1 MESRKYK
8 VLIADDEYWTREK
21 LCRMIQWEEYSLICQ
36 DPASDGEDVLR
47 KMEEDTPD
55 ILITD
60 INMPYIDGVKLLQ
73 IVQNKYPDVITFVI
87 SGYDDFE
94 YVKES
99 FLAGSVNY
107 LLKPVSKIDLVHALS
122 KALENISERQSRSME
137 LQKAA
142 SLLQDREFS
151 RLLEKQDVP
160 FTPNITMNS
169 KVDLAAASLMLIKI
183 HNMRELTEMYQ
194 HDQNL
199 LSWMVKKELCKLS
212 GKTKRMFVFNHIYR
226 SNEFLIVT
234 EGEMSEMNSLAGR
247 IVTYFGRVTKAP
259 VTVAVSEQSYSMD
272 SLHRAYTQAIACL
285 VTRRFIRENQIL
297 FCRKQADVQEKKI
310 EIRFDDAR
318 MQELKQMLRK
328 NQTREVKQYFR
339 KMLEDDVIKREWSYL
354 EVRQS
359 VRKILNMIQNECSS
373 DMNTADAV
381 ALENLTDL
389 ADKVTEQLDARYLC
403 EVLEEIVDFMM
414 SVRQESVADT
424 TRGLIKQAAAYID
437 EHYVDELTLSS
448 LAKQFHVENSYFSR
462 LFRQETGENVM
473 LYIAKTRIR
482 HAKEYMLQKEKSLTE
497 IAFLTGYDDYTYF
510 NRVFR
515 KITGKSPSDYRA
527 GLKKDDGQ

>member
-36 DPASDGEDVLR
+36 KPACDGEDVLR
-47 KMEEDTPD
+47 KMEEDMPD

-60 INMPYIDGVKLLQ
+60 INMPYIDGVELLQ
-73 IVQNKYPDVITFVI
+73 IVQKKYPDVITFVI

-122 KALENISERQSRSME
+122 KALEKISEKQSRSLE

-151 RLLEKQDVP
+151 RLLEKQDMP
-160 FTPNITMNS
+160 FTPNVTMNS
-169 KVDLAAASLMLIKI
+169 KVDFAAASLMLVKI

-194 HDQNL
+194 YDQNL
-199 LSWMVKKELCKLS
+199 LSWMVKKELRKLA
-212 GKTKRMFVFNHIYR
+212 GKRENMFVFNHIYR

-234 EGEMSEMNSLAGR
+234 EAEKNELDSLAGK
-247 IVTYFGRVTKAP
+247 IVTQFGRETKAP

-272 SLHRAYTQAIACL
+272 SLHRAYIQAIACL

-297 FCRKQADVQEKKI
+297 FCRKQADVQEQKI
-310 EIRFDDAR
+310 ETRFDDAQ

-328 NQTREVKQYFR
+328 NQPQEVKQYLRRIFE
-339 KMLEDDVIKREWSYL
+339 EDVTRRGWSYL

-359 VRKILNMIQNECSS
+359 VRKILNMIQNEFAS
-373 DMNTADAV
+373 DMNAEDAV
-381 ALENLTDL
+381 ALENLADL
-389 ADKVTEQLDARYLC
+389 ADKVVEQLNVKYLC
-403 EVLEEIVDFMM
+403 EVLEEAVDFVV
-414 SVRQESVADT
+414 SIRQGAVSDT
-424 TRGLIKQAAAYID
+424 TRGLVKQAAAYID
-437 EHYVDELTLSS
+437 EHFFEELTLSS
-448 LAKQFHVENSYFSR
+448 LAEQFHVENSYFSR

-482 HAKEYMLQKEKSLTE
+482 RAQEYMKEEGKSLTE
-497 IAFLTGYDDYTYF
+497 IAFLAGYDDYTYF

-515 KITGKSPSDYRA
+515 KITGKSPREYRA
-527 GLKKDDGQ
+527 GLKAGN